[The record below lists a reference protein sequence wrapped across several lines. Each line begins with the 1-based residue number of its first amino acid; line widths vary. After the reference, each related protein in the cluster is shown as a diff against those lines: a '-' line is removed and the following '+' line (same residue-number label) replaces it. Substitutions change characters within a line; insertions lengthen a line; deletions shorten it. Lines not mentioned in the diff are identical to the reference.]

1 MRLRVGRPARGSS
14 WLPAPPRATRS
25 APMAWALRAPRG
37 LRQPDCCLALRAR
50 NRRRGRCTPRRLHV
64 PILRI
69 VSWGWWGCRRRRA
82 LRASREALCKA
93 CFELLP
99 RARMG
104 LHAARTSLP
113 PPPPRLSGAP
123 ARWLTARGR
132 RASGFA
138 AAQRPRAAGAAG
150 ARAAD
155 ALWEACA
162 ACSAIQTA
170 WVPGIR
176 GKRLRPFTSS
186 WLPSELGKYLST
198 QPESA

>member
-1 MRLRVGRPARGSS
+1 MCPGPEGVRLRVGRPARGSS

-25 APMAWALRAPRG
+25 APMAWAPRAPGG
-37 LRQPDCCLALRAR
+37 LRQLALRAR

-99 RARMG
+99 RARVG

-113 PPPPRLSGAP
+113 PPPPFFSLPVFIFPAAASGPEQSLSRSNSPRPCVTVRGRGVCRSPSHMIHAVNISGPEKPALVASPIP
-123 ARWLTARGR
+123 ART
-132 RASGFA
+132 
-138 AAQRPRAAGAAG
+138 
-150 ARAAD
+150 
-155 ALWEACA
+155 
-162 ACSAIQTA
+162 
-170 WVPGIR
+170 
-176 GKRLRPFTSS
+176 
-186 WLPSELGKYLST
+186 
-198 QPESA
+198 

>member
-1 MRLRVGRPARGSS
+1 MCPGPEGVRLRVGRPARGSS

-25 APMAWALRAPRG
+25 APMAWAPRAPGG
-37 LRQPDCCLALRAR
+37 LRQLALRAR

-99 RARMG
+99 RARVG

-138 AAQRPRAAGAAG
+138 AAQRRRAAGAAG
-150 ARAAD
+150 ARGRRAVGGVCRVQRDSNGLGTWAS
-155 ALWEACA
+155 EA
-162 ACSAIQTA
+162 
-170 WVPGIR
+170 R
-176 GKRLRPFTSS
+176 GSGP
-186 WLPSELGKYLST
+186 LPRAGFPVNWGSI
-198 QPESA
+198 